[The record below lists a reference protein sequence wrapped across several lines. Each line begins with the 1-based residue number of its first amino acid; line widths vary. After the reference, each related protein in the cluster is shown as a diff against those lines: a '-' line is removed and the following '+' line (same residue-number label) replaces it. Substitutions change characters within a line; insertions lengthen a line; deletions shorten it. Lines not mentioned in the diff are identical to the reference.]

1 MRSATFLVAFLLLAV
16 PAAAQ
21 PAPASPVGPE
31 GYRPGVDVLRYGFD
45 VTLTDASD
53 TIEGVATLDVR
64 FTADTLTVL
73 PLDLVAAGSTRGT
86 GMTVSAVT
94 EEGRPVAF
102 RHRGDRLELVLGSTP
117 EAGRQRTYTV
127 TYSGTPADGLIIGQ
141 NRHGRRT
148 FFGDNWPNRARHWL
162 PSVDHPSD
170 KAFVD
175 WTLTLPASYEA
186 VANGRLRE
194 NSDLGD
200 GRRRYRWS
208 TTAPLATKITV
219 LGAADFAVEI
229 ADWVDGVPVES
240 WVYPEDREAGFHDF
254 ARAAHVLRVFTG
266 LLGEYPFSKLANVQ
280 STTRYGGM
288 ENASAIFYD
297 EGSVTGTRANEALI
311 AHEVAHQ
318 WFGNAV
324 TERDWPHLWLSE
336 GFATYL
342 THVYFEMTYGEDTRA
357 RRMAADRAQVAAFTS
372 AQPNRPLVDS
382 SYAAP
387 TDLLNPNSYQKGG
400 WVLHLLRRE
409 VGDEAFF
416 EGLRTF
422 YARYR
427 GGNADT
433 DDFRRI
439 MEEVSE
445 QDLAAFFRQWT
456 ARPGLPRLSG
466 AWRYADGRLAVTL
479 RQQGAPFAFPL
490 EVGIRTP
497 EGLRVET
504 VALDAA
510 EHTFTFPLPEAPEA
524 VVLDPRVHALAVVGA
539 FVAE

>member
-1 MRSATFLVAFLLLAV
+1 
-16 PAAAQ
+16 
-21 PAPASPVGPE
+21 
-31 GYRPGVDVLRYGFD
+31 
-45 VTLTDASD
+45 
-53 TIEGVATLDVR
+53 
-64 FTADTLTVL
+64 
-73 PLDLVAAGSTRGT
+73 
-86 GMTVSAVT
+86 
-94 EEGRPVAF
+94 
-102 RHRGDRLELVLGSTP
+102 
-117 EAGRQRTYTV
+117 
-127 TYSGTPADGLIIGQ
+127 
-141 NRHGRRT
+141 
-148 FFGDNWPNRARHWL
+148 
-162 PSVDHPSD
+162 
-170 KAFVD
+170 
-175 WTLTLPASYEA
+175 
-186 VANGRLRE
+186 
-194 NSDLGD
+194 
-200 GRRRYRWS
+200 
-208 TTAPLATKITV
+208 
-219 LGAADFAVEI
+219 
-229 ADWVDGVPVES
+229 
-240 WVYPEDREAGFHDF
+240 
-254 ARAAHVLRVFTG
+254 VFTG